1 MCSRALLLAALMID
15 RAMRDTPW
23 VAVTRDQ
30 LEAGMARARALA
42 PADPRAGIHGPDSLA
57 WEWGREA
64 INFLGAGRAAL
75 LQLAHPPVAHAIDQH
90 SATRSDARGRFERT
104 FQSVF
109 AMAFGDLDHAF
120 HAARRVF
127 AVHKRVHG
135 TIGEDTGRVWR
146 AGTPYAAADPES
158 LLWVHTTL
166 VDSVLV
172 VRDAVFGDVDD
183 YRAEQ
188 YVRETRRFAFLFG
201 IPEEMVPGD
210 LRAFRAYRDRMV
222 ASDQVVVG
230 RPAREIG
237 RFLLA
242 APTPAAR
249 PLMEWYRV
257 MTAGL
262 LPEKLRAGY
271 GFRFGALDRALYR
284 SSLRGLGRT
293 ARALPRPLRYFPQ
306 YLEAESRMGMG
317 PRRQLASRVAERLA
331 LTGIGLWGRAG

>member
-1 MCSRALLLAALMID
+1 MTVS
-15 RAMRDTPW
+15 
-23 VAVTRDQ
+23 RDQ
-30 LEAGMARARALA
+30 LEAGLARARVLA

-64 INFLGAGRAAL
+64 VNFLGAGRAAL
-75 LQLAHPPVAHAIDQH
+75 MQLAHPPVAHAIDQH
-90 SATRSDARGRFERT
+90 SQTKADARGRFERT

-120 HAARRVF
+120 RAARRVF
-127 AVHKRVHG
+127 AVHGRVKG
-135 TIGEDTGRVWR
+135 VIGEDSGPRWR
-146 AGTPYAAADPES
+146 AGVPYAAADPAS
-158 LLWVHTTL
+158 LLWVHATL
-166 VDSVLV
+166 VDSVMA
-172 VRDAVFGDVDD
+172 VRQEVFGDVDA

-201 IPEEMVPGD
+201 IPSEMVPD
-210 LRAFRAYRDRMV
+210 SLPSFRAYMDRMV
-222 ASDQVVVG
+222 RSDELAVG

-262 LPEKLRAGY
+262 LPPRLRGDF

-284 SSLRGLGRT
+284 SSLRGLRSST
-293 ARALPRPLRYFPQ
+293 RALPRQLRFLPG
-306 YLEAESRMGMG
+306 YLEAETRMGIG
-317 PRRQLASRVAERLA
+317 SRRQLASRVAQRLA
-331 LTGIGLWGRAG
+331 ATGIGLWSRPG